1 MYRRTEKEERRCQY
15 AKWESDVNGGEKKR
29 PLGAFLL
36 NRNINTLR
44 LHRLFNLSS
53 IKVCAS
59 VSVCVHLQSFL
70 TE

>member
-53 IKVCAS
+53 IN
-59 VSVCVHLQSFL
+59 CVLLCLCVYTYSLF
-70 TE
+70 